1 MLHDRPVSEP
11 VPRFRQ
17 YRARANIAISAL
29 AAAVFVLRGSMS
41 AARVAS
47 LSGPVW
53 TILDG
58 LLAAAFLIRCFDRIV
73 VTPQGVTAY
82 RVGIPRRIRAAGLHQ
97 FQVIV
102 KSAKWSRLYAQTVD
116 GERIP
121 IAYERRTP
129 HGQARMRQ
137 LWDHLQMFLE
147 PQFRPLTPEAVAA
160 EAAAT
165 AEAQGISAPSG
176 GKHRCVRSGCPEY
189 FAEVSVTE
197 CESCGSPTQR
207 IFA

>member
-1 MLHDRPVSEP
+1 
-11 VPRFRQ
+11 
-17 YRARANIAISAL
+17 
-29 AAAVFVLRGSMS
+29 
-41 AARVAS
+41 
-47 LSGPVW
+47 
-53 TILDG
+53 LDG

-137 LWDHLQMFLE
+137 LGDHLQMFLLGVSLFDRWRWGLRSPE
-147 PQFRPLTPEAVAA
+147 PPGHADDPRL
-160 EAAAT
+160 
-165 AEAQGISAPSG
+165 G
-176 GKHRCVRSGCPEY
+176 GLVMIKV
-189 FAEVSVTE
+189 
-197 CESCGSPTQR
+197 
-207 IFA
+207 